1 MTQPTRSLL
10 WMLAFLLGVLAAC
23 TFIADPLARAFAA
36 NPWFNGVI
44 LGVLAAGIA
53 VDLRQVLAL
62 YREIAWVE
70 AWRHDR
76 QAVDHIAQPR
86 LLASMALLLTG
97 RGDISL
103 SATSLRTL
111 LDSIRTRLEDSRDLS
126 RYVIGVLIFLGLLGT
141 FWGLMATVG
150 SVANVI
156 RGMAVEGADGAA
168 IFENL
173 KANLEGPLT
182 GMGTAFSSSLFGLA
196 GSLVLGFL
204 DLQAGHAQNRFV
216 NELEEWL
223 SGSTRLSSGLSVDD
237 APLGGASAYVE
248 ALLEKTA
255 DALDRMQRT
264 ARADEHERE
273 RQRQQQAEL
282 AETLTRF
289 NRLVGEQNERF
300 ARLAEQQE
308 ELVQH
313 IARIAGHE
321 RDDNIGEELRDE
333 LRLMTRTIANALAV
347 RKS

>member
-10 WMLAFLLGVLAAC
+10 WMTVFLVVVLAGCA
-23 TFIADPLARAFAA
+23 FIAAPLGRAFAA

-44 LGVLAAGIA
+44 LGVLAIGIA
-53 VDLRQVLAL
+53 VNVRQVLAL
-62 YREIAWVE
+62 RREIAWVE

-76 QAVDHIAQPR
+76 QAIESVPQPR

-97 RGDISL
+97 RGDVSL

-150 SVANVI
+150 SVAGVI

-173 KANLEGPLT
+173 KANLEGPLA

-196 GSLVLGFL
+196 GSLLLGFL

-223 SGSTRLSSGLSVDD
+223 AGSTRLSSGLGGDEGAFAG
-237 APLGGASAYVE
+237 APAYVE

-255 DALDRMQRT
+255 DALDRMQRDG
-264 ARADEHERE
+264 RASELERE
-273 RQRQQQAEL
+273 RTRSQLGEL
-282 AETLTRF
+282 SDALARF

-300 ARLAEQQE
+300 ARFADRQEEINQHLVRLAE
-308 ELVQH
+308 
-313 IARIAGHE
+313 
-321 RDDNIGEELRDE
+321 RDRGEGLGEELREE
-333 LRLMTRTIANALAV
+333 LRLMSRTVANALAA
-347 RKS
+347 RKP